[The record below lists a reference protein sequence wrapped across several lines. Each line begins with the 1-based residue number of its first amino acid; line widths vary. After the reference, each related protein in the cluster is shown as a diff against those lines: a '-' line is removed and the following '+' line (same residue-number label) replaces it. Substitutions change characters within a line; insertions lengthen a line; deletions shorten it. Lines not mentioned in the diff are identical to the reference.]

1 MNPPVFDAAG
11 LVPAVCQDARTGE
24 VLMVAYMDAE
34 AWRLTRET
42 GLAHFFSRSRQ
53 RIWKKGET
61 SGHTLA
67 VREVRLDCD
76 RDTVLLLVEPAGP
89 ACHTGARSCFAE
101 VVAGGGDAS
110 PAPTLGEV
118 LGRLDATIQS
128 RRGADPGT
136 SYTAALLAGPADR
149 PLKKLVEEAAEA
161 ALAAKG
167 GDREALV
174 RETADLLYHA
184 LVVLARA
191 GASPG
196 EVARELARRE
206 GTSGHAEKAS
216 RDPVI

>member
-1 MNPPVFDAAG
+1 MTTPAFDAQG

-24 VLMVAYMDAE
+24 VLMVAWMNEE

-42 GLAHFFSRSRQ
+42 GFAHFFSRSRG

-76 RDTVLLLVEPAGP
+76 RDTVLLLVTPAGP
-89 ACHTGARSCFAE
+89 ACHTGARSCFVE
-101 VVAGGGDAS
+101 VVAGGGETAL
-110 PAPTLGEV
+110 AGATLGEV
-118 LGRLDATIQS
+118 LGRLDATIQA
-128 RRGADPGT
+128 RRSADPGE
-136 SYTAALLAGPADR
+136 SYTAALLTGPLDR

-174 RETADLLYHA
+174 RETADLLYHV

-191 GASPG
+191 GAAPG

-206 GTSGHAEKAS
+206 GVSGHAEKAG
-216 RDPVI
+216 RKG

>member
-1 MNPPVFDAAG
+1 MTAPVFDAAG

-24 VLMVAYMDAE
+24 VLMVAFMNEE

-76 RDTVLLLVEPAGP
+76 RDTVLLLVTPAGP
-89 ACHTGARSCFAE
+89 ACHTDARSCFFE
-101 VVAGGGDAS
+101 VVAADGAADG
-110 PAPTLGEV
+110 APGAMLGEV
-118 LGRLDATIQS
+118 LSRLDATIQA
-128 RRGADPGT
+128 RRGADPAE
-136 SYTAALLAGPADR
+136 SYTAALLRGPADR

-216 RDPVI
+216 R

>member
-1 MNPPVFDAAG
+1 MTTPAFDAQG

-24 VLMVAYMDAE
+24 VLMVAWMNDE

-42 GLAHFFSRSRQ
+42 GFAHFFSRSRG

-67 VREVRLDCD
+67 VREARLDCD
-76 RDTVLLLVEPAGP
+76 RDTVLLFVTPAGP
-89 ACHTGARSCFAE
+89 ACHTGARSCFFELVEARPP
-101 VVAGGGDAS
+101 AS
-110 PAPTLGEV
+110 SAPVTLGEV
-118 LGRLDATIQS
+118 LGRLDATIQA
-128 RRGADPGT
+128 RRGADPSA
-136 SYTAALLAGPADR
+136 SYTASLISGPLDR
-149 PLKKLVEEAAEA
+149 PLKKLVEEATEA

-167 GDREALV
+167 GDRDALV

-206 GTSGHAEKAS
+206 GVSGHAEKAS
-216 RDPVI
+216 RED

>member
-1 MNPPVFDAAG
+1 MTTPAFDAQG

-24 VLMVAYMDAE
+24 VLMVAWMNDE

-42 GLAHFFSRSRQ
+42 GFAHFFSRSRG

-67 VREVRLDCD
+67 VREARLDCD
-76 RDTVLLLVEPAGP
+76 RDTVLLLVTPAGP
-89 ACHTGARSCFAE
+89 ACHTGARSCFVE
-101 VVAGGGDAS
+101 VVASAGEAPLPD
-110 PAPTLGEV
+110 PTLGEV
-118 LGRLDATIQS
+118 LGRLHATIEA
-128 RRGADPGT
+128 RRSAEPGE
-136 SYTAALLAGPADR
+136 SYTAALLAGPLDR

-184 LVVLARA
+184 LVVLARV
-191 GASPG
+191 GASPA

-206 GTSGHAEKAS
+206 GVSGHAEKAS
-216 RDPVI
+216 RT

>member
-1 MNPPVFDAAG
+1 MTTPVFDAQG

-24 VLMVAYMDAE
+24 VLMVAWMNDE

-42 GLAHFFSRSRQ
+42 GFAHFFSRSRG

-76 RDTVLLLVEPAGP
+76 RDTVLLLVTPAGP
-89 ACHTGARSCFAE
+89 ACHAGTRSCFVE
-101 VVAGGGDAS
+101 VVAGGGEAAL
-110 PAPTLGEV
+110 PGATLGEV
-118 LGRLDATIQS
+118 LGRLDATIQA
-128 RRGADPGT
+128 RRSADPGE
-136 SYTAALLAGPADR
+136 SYTAALLAGPVDR

-174 RETADLLYHA
+174 RETADLLYHV

-191 GASPG
+191 GAAPG

-206 GTSGHAEKAS
+206 GVSGHAEKAA
-216 RDPVI
+216 RKD